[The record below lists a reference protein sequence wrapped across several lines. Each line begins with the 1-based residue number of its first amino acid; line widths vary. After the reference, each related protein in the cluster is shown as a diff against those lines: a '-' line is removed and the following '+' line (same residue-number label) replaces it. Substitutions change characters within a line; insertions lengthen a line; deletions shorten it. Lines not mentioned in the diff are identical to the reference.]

1 MVGTTQVPFI
11 DQQLITLAFVHLL
24 NAFVFVFF
32 ARKSNLLLGPRP
44 IAPYTCNGTRTK
56 KNEATSAYLIHQ
68 SSELL

>member
-1 MVGTTQVPFI
+1 MVSATLVPFI
-11 DQQLITLAFVHLL
+11 NQQLITLAFVQLS

-44 IAPYTCNGTRTK
+44 KAPYTCNGTRT
-56 KNEATSAYLIHQ
+56 NQNDATSAYLIHP